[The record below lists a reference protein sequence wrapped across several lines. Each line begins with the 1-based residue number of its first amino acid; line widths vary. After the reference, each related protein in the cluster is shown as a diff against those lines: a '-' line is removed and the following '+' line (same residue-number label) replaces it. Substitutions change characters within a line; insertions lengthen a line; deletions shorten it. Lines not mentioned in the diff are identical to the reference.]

1 MAGKQARVP
10 KGRHEGGRYARTL
23 GEVYAATADLDD
35 EYEDEI
41 PLHASDDGG
50 DDPAWRPLKYYD
62 GSYEITGAKVID
74 PRPLADRIHGWLDA
88 KLKGDDTGNPY
99 YRDGRRYRRVVGVRA
114 SAHRR
119 WLADRERSANGDEE
133 ALRRAVARQRAEAA
147 AEHGACERAHDPFH
161 GLSDDERHARMTWSL
176 HEEAVARGDTESPFH
191 DMNI

>member
-1 MAGKQARVP
+1 MNGRQARVP
-10 KGRHEGGRYARTL
+10 KGRREGGRYARTL
-23 GEVYAATADLDD
+23 GESYAATADLDD
-35 EYEDEI
+35 DEDEA
-41 PLHASDDGG
+41 PPHTFDDGG
-50 DDPAWRPLKYYD
+50 GRTAWRPLKYYD

-74 PRPLADRIHGWLDA
+74 PRPLADRIRGWLDA

-99 YRDGRRYRRVVGVRA
+99 CRDGRRYRRVVGVRA

-119 WLADRERSANGDEE
+119 WLADRERSKDGGEE

-147 AEHGACERAHDPFH
+147 AEREAYERAHDPFR

-176 HEEAVARGDTESPFH
+176 HEEAVARGDTESPFY

>member
-1 MAGKQARVP
+1 MNGKQARVP
-10 KGRHEGGRYARTL
+10 KGRRGGGRYARTL
-23 GEVYAATADLDD
+23 GEAYAATADLDD
-35 EYEDEI
+35 ADEA
-41 PLHASDDGG
+41 PPHTSDDGG
-50 DDPAWRPLKYYD
+50 DDTAWRPLKYYD

-74 PRPLADRIHGWLDA
+74 PRPLADRIRGWLDA

-114 SAHRR
+114 STHRR
-119 WLADRERSANGDEE
+119 WLADRERSANGGEE

-147 AEHGACERAHDPFH
+147 AEREAYERAHDPFH

-176 HEEAVARGDTESPFH
+176 HEEAIARGDTGSPFY